1 MEANHCL
8 NTKNMISKVESV
20 AQSSRV
26 LKKFQVSST
35 MKISSSD
42 ETFENEKFTSSKE
55 RTNINNA
62 TQGNTGSIFLI
73 GWLVAHQI
81 FSNNGTWNVN

>member
-26 LKKFQVSST
+26 LKKFQVSSI

-42 ETFENEKFTSSKE
+42 ETFEIEKFTSSKE

-62 TQGNTGSIFLI
+62 TQEHSGSILLI

-81 FSNNGTWNVN
+81 FSNNGTCNLN